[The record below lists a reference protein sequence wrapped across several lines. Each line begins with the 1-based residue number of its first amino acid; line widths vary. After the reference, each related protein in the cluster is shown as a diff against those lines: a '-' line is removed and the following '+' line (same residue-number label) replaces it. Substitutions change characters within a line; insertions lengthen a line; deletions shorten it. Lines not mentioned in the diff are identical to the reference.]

1 MSLFDDTSTT
11 TTAPTAEPGRIGQQA
26 ADEREEPT
34 GGSNKWVEVQQPTCP
49 ARNGRYCRSTCA
61 WWIDGNCAAVVVAT
75 ALRDITKNGIEAYT
89 YPN

>member
-11 TTAPTAEPGRIGQQA
+11 TTTPTVEAERHVWQA

-34 GGSNKWVEVQQPTCP
+34 DGSKKWVEVQPPTCP
-49 ARNGRYCRSTCA
+49 VQDGRYCRSTCA
-61 WWIDGNCAAVVVAT
+61 WWMDGRCAAVVMAT
-75 ALRDITKNGIEAYT
+75 ALRDVVKNGIEAYT

>member
-11 TTAPTAEPGRIGQQA
+11 TTAPTVEAERHVWQP

-34 GGSNKWVEVQQPTCP
+34 DGKKWVEVQPPTCP
-49 ARNGRYCRSTCA
+49 VQDGRYCRSTCA
-61 WWIDGNCAAVVVAT
+61 WWIDGSCAAVVA
-75 ALRDITKNGIEAYT
+75 AMSLRDIAKNGIEAYT